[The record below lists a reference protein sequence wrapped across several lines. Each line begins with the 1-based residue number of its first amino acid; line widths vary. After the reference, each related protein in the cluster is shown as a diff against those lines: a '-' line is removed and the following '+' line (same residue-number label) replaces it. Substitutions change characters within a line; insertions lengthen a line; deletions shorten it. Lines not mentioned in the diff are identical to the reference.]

1 MNNGK
6 RHAPALKRLT
16 RQLRQEGKTHREISK
31 ICTISSSSAHLW
43 TIGIIL
49 TKEQK
54 EAIERRRNKPLM
66 TPALKE
72 QFRKNAKKYL
82 KKIWDKNTY
91 SRKELLRKIINFY
104 TREGRIPLKK
114 EFNMYRVYKNKFGS
128 WNKAIKAAGFQPNE
142 VIFSKKYIA
151 RDGHICDSFSEKIID
166 DWLSENGIIHQRNVP
181 YTDTKMSADF
191 GVGDIKIEY
200 FGLAGVNSKYDH
212 LIAKKRFETKKNN
225 HRLVEIYPSTLF
237 ASGFKEFFL
246 RNLRRWMANESL

>member
-6 RHAPALKRLT
+6 RHPFSLKQLA

-31 ICTISSSSAHLW
+31 ICGVSSGSAHLW

-66 TPALKE
+66 TLALKE

-82 KKIWDKNTY
+82 KKTWDENTY
-91 SRKELLRKIINFY
+91 SRKELLQKIINFY
-104 TREGRIPLKK
+104 NREGRVPLKR

-128 WNKAIKAAGFQPNE
+128 WNKAIKEAGFQPNE
-142 VIFSKKYIA
+142 VIFSKKFTA

-166 DWLSENGIIHQRNVP
+166 DWLSENAIAHERNVP
-181 YTDTKMSADF
+181 YEGTKMSADF
-191 GVGDIKIEY
+191 LVKDIRIEY
-200 FGLAGVNSKYDH
+200 FGLAGVNRKYDH
-212 LIAKKRFETKKNN
+212 LIEKKRFEVKKHNY
-225 HRLVEIYPSTLF
+225 RLVEIYPSALF
-237 ASGFKEFFL
+237 ASGFKEFFI
-246 RNLRRWMANESL
+246 RNLRQWLTV